1 MNAKKIAFVAGAF
14 AVVYAVASH
23 AVLYLFRAIPGAN
36 TAGLRVDGEAG
47 WAEIALSTL
56 AGVADTLLLVG
67 LGLALGYTVA
77 RDLDLSRTYPTFL
90 LAVGGGAAVAVVASR
105 IVELIV
111 RDNWGYLDHGAIL
124 GILVW
129 EVFEIALVLTVCAF
143 AGAALVQFR
152 TDGDDLRTDAR
163 PADADGGEFGVEG

>member
-67 LGLALGYTVA
+67 LGLALGFTVA
-77 RDLDLSRTYPTFL
+77 RDLDLSRTYPTFI
-90 LAVGGGAAVAVVASR
+90 LAVGGGAVVGVVVSR
-105 IVELIV
+105 TVEMIV
-111 RDNWGYLDHGAIL
+111 RDNWGYLVPDVVV

-129 EVFEIALVLTVCAF
+129 EVVEVALVLTVCAF

-152 TDGDDLRTDAR
+152 TDGDERQTDAR
-163 PADADGGEFGVEG
+163 PADADGGKFGVEG